1 LYPLKRRISLETTII
16 YNIPKGMYQKRQ
28 TEINP
33 FEADASTKKINEL
46 ERKVEEIPRDSQ
58 REGDGV
64 MKTSCE

>member
-1 LYPLKRRISLETTII
+1 MYPFKKWISLETIII
-16 YNIPKGMYQKRQ
+16 YNIPKGMYQKHQ

-33 FEADASTKKINEL
+33 FEADASTKKIKEL
-46 ERKVEEIPRDSQ
+46 EREVEEIERDSQ

>member
-1 LYPLKRRISLETTII
+1 
-16 YNIPKGMYQKRQ
+16 MYQKHQ

-33 FEADASTKKINEL
+33 FEADASTKKIKEL
-46 ERKVEEIPRDSQ
+46 EREVEEIERDSQ

>member
-1 LYPLKRRISLETTII
+1 LYPLKKRISLETIII

-28 TEINP
+28 PEINP

-46 ERKVEEIPRDSQ
+46 ERKVEEIQRDSQ